1 MSNNE
6 LDKFIICK
14 KCHTLHRKI
23 RLHKG
28 TKALCQQ
35 CNSMLYREH
44 QNLVEN
50 SLAISWVMLIAL
62 ILGFSFSII
71 NININGIYREL
82 DLPSL
87 IMVIFDN
94 EYYIVGVMLSF
105 LIFIFP
111 LVIIISMI
119 MVLTLM
125 KLEKSGYLVKR
136 LMILIAKILPWSMI
150 DIFFISLL
158 VAMVKLFSYAQLEL
172 GIGFWALITVI
183 LLDIFIFKRITFSDI
198 WDKYIEIYEV

>member
-1 MSNNE
+1 
-6 LDKFIICK
+6 
-14 KCHTLHRKI
+14 
-23 RLHKG
+23 
-28 TKALCQQ
+28 
-35 CNSMLYREH
+35 MLYREH
-44 QNLVEN
+44 QNLIEN

-71 NININGIYREL
+71 NININGIYKEL

-172 GIGFWALITVI
+172 GIGFWALIIVI

>member
-1 MSNNE
+1 MSDE
-6 LDKFIICK
+6 LDKFVICK

-35 CNSMLYREH
+35 CNNILYREH
-44 QNLVEN
+44 QNLIEN
-50 SLAISWVMLIAL
+50 TLAISWVMLIAL

-71 NININGIYREL
+71 NININGIYQGL

-94 EYYIVGVMLSF
+94 HYYIVGVMLSF

-183 LLDIFIFKRITFSDI
+183 LFDIFIFKRITFSDI
-198 WDKYIEIYEV
+198 WDKYTEIYEV

>member
-1 MSNNE
+1 MSNE

-35 CNSMLYREH
+35 CNSMLYRDH
-44 QNLVEN
+44 HNLLEN
-50 SLAISWVMLIAL
+50 TLAISWVMLIAL
-62 ILGFSFSII
+62 IVGFSFPII
-71 NININGIYREL
+71 NININGIYQEL

-125 KLEKSGYLVKR
+125 KLKKSGYLVKR

-198 WDKYIEIYEV
+198 WDEYTKVYEV

>member
-44 QNLVEN
+44 QNLIEN

-71 NININGIYREL
+71 NININGIYKEL

-172 GIGFWALITVI
+172 GIGFWALIIVI

>member
-1 MSNNE
+1 MSDE

-35 CNSMLYREH
+35 CNSMLYRDH
-44 QNLVEN
+44 QNLIEN
-50 SLAISWVMLIAL
+50 SLALSWVALIA
-62 ILGFSFSII
+62 IIIGFSFSII
-71 NININGIYREL
+71 NININGIYQEL

-94 EYYIVGVMLSF
+94 HYYIVGVMLSF

-198 WDKYIEIYEV
+198 WDKYTEIYEV

>member
-1 MSNNE
+1 MSDE

-35 CNSMLYREH
+35 CNSMLYRDH

-172 GIGFWALITVI
+172 GIGFWSLIIVI

-198 WDKYIEIYEV
+198 WDKYTEIYEV

>member
-1 MSNNE
+1 MSDE

-35 CNSMLYREH
+35 CNSILYREH
-44 QNLVEN
+44 QNLLEN
-50 SLAISWVMLIAL
+50 TLAISWVMLIAL

-71 NININGIYREL
+71 NININGIYQEL
-82 DLPSL
+82 NLPSL

-94 EYYIVGVMLSF
+94 EYYVVGVMLSF

-119 MVLTLM
+119 MVLTFM

-172 GIGFWALITVI
+172 DIGFWALITVI

-198 WDKYIEIYEV
+198 WDEYTEIYEV

>member
-1 MSNNE
+1 MSDE

-44 QNLVEN
+44 QNLIEN
-50 SLAISWVMLIAL
+50 TLAISWVMLIAL

-82 DLPSL
+82 NLPSL

-119 MVLTLM
+119 MILTLM
-125 KLEKSGYLVKR
+125 KLGKSGYLVKR

-172 GIGFWALITVI
+172 AIGFWALITVI

-198 WDKYIEIYEV
+198 WDKYTEIYEV